1 MPYDL
6 YCPSLKTKVKTRVCK
21 ECNIYY
27 PSIAACKHHRSH
39 GWRSVLE
46 ELYEEASFSE
56 DVEQDQNDVIMVDDD
71 DDDDDDDD
79 CAPVLN
85 IFELLMNSEFMDDD
99 GEE

>member
-6 YCPSLKTKVKTRVCK
+6 YCPNLKTKVKNRACK
-21 ECNIYY
+21 ECDIYS
-27 PSIAACKHHRSH
+27 PSIAACKRHRSH
-39 GWRSVLE
+39 GCKSVLE

-56 DVEQDQNDVIMVDDD
+56 EEEHDQNDVIMV
-71 DDDDDDDD
+71 DDDDDDD

-85 IFELLMNSEFMDDD
+85 IFELLMNCEFEDDDD